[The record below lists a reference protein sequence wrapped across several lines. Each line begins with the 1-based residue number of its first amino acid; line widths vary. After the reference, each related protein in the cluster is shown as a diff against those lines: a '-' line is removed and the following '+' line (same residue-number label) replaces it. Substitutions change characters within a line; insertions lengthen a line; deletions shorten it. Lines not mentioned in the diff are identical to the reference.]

1 MASGTDLL
9 RIENLDVVFS
19 IFGDQLRVVKG
30 ANLRILPG
38 KVTALV
44 GESGSGKSVISQTIM
59 GILPHQARAS
69 GSILFTDPQDGTATD
84 ILQLPPDGIEMRAL
98 RGSRMATI
106 FQEPMTSLSPLHTVG
121 NQISEVLKIHTDCPQ
136 EER

>member
-69 GSILFTDPQDGTATD
+69 RSILFTDPKDGTATD
-84 ILQLPPDGIEMRAL
+84 ILQLPPDSIEMRAL

-106 FQEPMTSLSPLHTVG
+106 FQEPMT
-121 NQISEVLKIHTDCPQ
+121 
-136 EER
+136 